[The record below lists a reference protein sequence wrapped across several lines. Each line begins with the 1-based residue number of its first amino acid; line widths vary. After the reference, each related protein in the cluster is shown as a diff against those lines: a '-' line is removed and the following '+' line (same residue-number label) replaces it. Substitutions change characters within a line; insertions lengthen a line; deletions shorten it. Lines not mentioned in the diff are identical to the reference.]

1 MLKNYLKMEKKKI
14 LWLTADYFID
24 VDRQLVP
31 YLRKHSEFEI
41 RWIILQSL
49 KGAKISAHKDYEIW
63 TLNYRAKD
71 IRTLFQINRYI
82 KQIEI
87 NKYDLIYSD
96 ALGLMYYT
104 SLIHQKGKIP
114 LIHAAHNVNPYPV
127 WPFSLKMEVK
137 YIFNRCK
144 YFQMFSKHTA
154 NWFKKHYPNKDFF
167 YAPMSIKDFGKVRT
181 NNFSFNPSKLN
192 LLFFGNIVA
201 NKRLDLLIDAI
212 KKLPENIASKV
223 CLNIC
228 GKCKEKEHFISLIG
242 NAPNIVA
249 TFRRIE
255 DEEIPELFTKS
266 HFLVLPYADVAQSGP
281 HMIAYNYNLPV
292 IASDIEGFT
301 ERIVNNK
308 NGFIFKRNDLNSLIN
323 TIIKVSTLDK
333 SEYEE
338 IKINLRGYV
347 ESNYQ
352 LNIISNNYI
361 QYFNKLV

>member
-1 MLKNYLKMEKKKI
+1 MNPKVKQIM
-14 LWLTADYFID
+14 WFTADYFID

-31 YLRKHSEFEI
+31 YIRKEYKININWIIIQTIKGARIPQHSDYKILELHFRNKDPRTYFEI
-41 RWIILQSL
+41 AKFL
-49 KGAKISAHKDYEIW
+49 KQANLKD
-63 TLNYRAKD
+63 
-71 IRTLFQINRYI
+71 
-82 KQIEI
+82 
-87 NKYDLIYSD
+87 YDLIYSD
-96 ALGLMYYT
+96 SLGLMYYT
-104 SLIHQKGKIP
+104 ALFNIAQPIP
-114 LIHAAHNVNPYPV
+114 IIHAAHNVNPYPV

-228 GKCKEKEHFISLIG
+228 GKCKEKEHFTSLIG

-266 HFLVLPYADVAQSGP
+266 HFLVLPYEDVAQSGP

-338 IKINLRGYV
+338 IKINLREYV

-352 LNIISNNYI
+352 LNVISNNYI
-361 QYFNKLV
+361 QYFNKVV